1 MEHLGRILVLVSF
14 ALTAVTAA
22 LAVHGAVSRAAR
34 TVRASGWA
42 MRATAW
48 VNGALAL
55 LLSHAIVTH
64 DFSNKYVASY
74 SDSGMPL
81 FYLLTAFWG
90 GEKGAL
96 LFWVVTLSILAALY
110 ARLHRDDGSLRFG
123 WVNAALALSLL
134 FFDVLMVFASSPFE
148 RFLASGGPADG
159 NGLNPLLQNPMMAIH
174 PPLQLAGFVAYT
186 VPFAIAIGALIAGES
201 DGRWVRDARRWQLFA
216 WTTLT
221 AGLIIGELWSYV
233 ELGWGGYWGWDPVEN
248 AALLPWL
255 TGTAFVHS
263 ASVEQRRGLFRRWN
277 FVLISLTFFLTI
289 FATFLTRSQLI
300 QSLHSFSNSV
310 LTPFFLYY
318 MAILAILCFALIA
331 WRWTS
336 LRPARRVE
344 NAWSREA
351 VVLMNVGLFL
361 MATFVV
367 LWGTLL
373 PKITE
378 SGAVRGLLSAVSS
391 GVAGLTG
398 GMPTAF
404 TEAINV
410 GPTWFNQVVGPI
422 GILILGL
429 TAVGPMLPLRTGPNR
444 ATRMLLLW
452 TALASLAATAAI
464 TAAFLAVRAHDLS
477 FSGGIAPRVALGA
490 YIRHMSWAGPY
501 GFVAIWFGLWT
512 LATLGVDWVR
522 AVRRRRKLGSWRAAT
537 SLFRDNPKRFGG
549 HLVHVGVALSFLGF
563 AGEAGKILK
572 KDVILA
578 PMERIVVG
586 SQEVTFLGTAERW
599 VPQEGYAAVRSS
611 FLVRPVAAPLPDAVV
626 KAVADRVPGATVA
639 RGDGAELWLTFADVA
654 EAARLRAGIAASTSW
669 ARDYR
674 LVRADPERLE
684 LKLAPAQLETLS
696 AVPQSLQ
703 RRVRSLQALA
713 GEVGDRLAVSTA
725 RGEPLLTVRAA
736 DAAMFAAIQDGMAS
750 TGAPWMAG
758 RIEPGQPDVVRVV
771 PADAGRVMQPEI
783 RFYLKS
789 ENPTT
794 EVAIDSGPLAD
805 LYLAA
810 APGQGVE
817 SVNLTA
823 MQNPMMAS
831 LWLGSLV
838 LLAFGYLL
846 VVPLARSAVRDDCAD
861 AEGMAEEGGA
871 SPPAGGQP

>member
-22 LAVHGAVSRAAR
+22 MAVHGAMARSVR

-96 LFWVVTLSILAALY
+96 LFWVLTLSILAAIY
-110 ARLHRDDGSLRFG
+110 ARQHREDGSFRFG
-123 WVNAALALSLL
+123 WVNATLALSLL

-159 NGLNPLLQNPMMAIH
+159 NGLNPLLQNPLMAIH
-174 PPLQLAGFVAYT
+174 PPMQLAGFVAYA

-216 WTTLT
+216 WTTLS

-255 TGTAFVHS
+255 TGTAFVHT
-263 ASVEQRRGLFRRWN
+263 ASVEERRGMFRRWN
-277 FVLISLTFFLTI
+277 FVLISATFFLTI

-331 WRWTS
+331 WRWER
-336 LRPARRVE
+336 LRPKRRVE
-344 NAWSREA
+344 NLASREA
-351 VVLMNVGLFL
+351 FVLMNVGLFL

-378 SGAVRGLLSAVSS
+378 SPAVRGVMSAIAS
-391 GVAGLTG
+391 GAAMLTG
-398 GMPTAF
+398 RVPNEF
-404 TEAINV
+404 TQAVNV
-410 GPTWFNQVVGPI
+410 GPEWFNLVVGPI

-429 TAVGPMLPLRTGPNR
+429 TAVGPLLALRTGPNR
-444 ATRMLLLW
+444 QTVRVLTWTGMLSLV
-452 TALASLAATAAI
+452 AASLIAVV
-464 TAAFLAVRAHDLS
+464 FLWVRAHQYAYTT
-477 FSGGIAPRVALGA
+477 GMAPGDALGM
-490 YIRHMSWAGPY
+490 YVRSMSWAGPY

-512 LATLGVDWVR
+512 LATLSVDWAR
-522 AVRRRRKLGSWRAAT
+522 AIRRRRSINPWRAAV

-586 SQEVTFLGTAERW
+586 SHEVTFLGTAERW
-599 VPQEGYAAVRSS
+599 VPREGYAAVKSS
-611 FLVRPVAAPLPDAVV
+611 FLVRPIGTPLPQAALQDLAAGVG
-626 KAVADRVPGATVA
+626 DGTVQA
-639 RGDGAELWLTFADVA
+639 GEGAELRVTFADDDG
-654 EAARLRAGIAASTSW
+654 AARLLARIAASTSW
-669 ARDYR
+669 ARDFR
-674 LVRADPERLE
+674 LVRSDPERLE
-684 LKLAPAQLETLS
+684 LQLAPSQLETLR
-696 AVPQSLQ
+696 AVPQSFQ
-703 RRVRSLQALA
+703 RRMRAAQDLSREL
-713 GEVGDRLAVSTA
+713 GGRLSVAPA
-725 RGEPLLTVRAA
+725 RGEPVLTVRAA
-736 DAAMFAAIQDGMAS
+736 DRGMFDALQTGLEATERPWLAA
-750 TGAPWMAG
+750 
-758 RIEPGQPDVVRVV
+758 RIDPERPTEVRVV
-771 PADAGRVMQPEI
+771 PRGAGRVLRPEI

-794 EVAIDSGPLAD
+794 EVAIESRVLAD

-810 APGQGVE
+810 SPGQGSE

-838 LLAFGYLL
+838 LLVFGYLL
-846 VVPLARSAVRDDCAD
+846 VVPFARSGLRDECVAD
-861 AEGMAEEGGA
+861 GEVPADPSAQGSGEEA
-871 SPPAGGQP
+871 